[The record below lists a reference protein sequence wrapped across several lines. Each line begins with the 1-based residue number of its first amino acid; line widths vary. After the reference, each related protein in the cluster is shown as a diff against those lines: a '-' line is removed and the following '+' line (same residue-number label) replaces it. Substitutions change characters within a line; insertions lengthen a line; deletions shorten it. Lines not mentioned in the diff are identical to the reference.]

1 MLTKRTVDS
10 LSFDPSG
17 PATQIHFANGDIPGF
32 GLRLFPSGARSYV
45 LWLRTT
51 SGQKRLHTV
60 GKHGVVT
67 VQMARELART
77 TLADASRGLDPQQ
90 ARQQARMGDSV
101 KEFAEVY
108 LNDHAREHKKS
119 WEQDQWRLGKHV
131 LPKLG
136 SRKLKDLTRSEVSTF
151 YRGIGATSK
160 AEANRCLALLSAM
173 YKKAIEWEVLPQEF
187 MNPARGIQKYTL
199 KSRDR
204 FIQDGE
210 LPSFW
215 AAVEAE
221 PDPFVRAAISLLI
234 LTGVRKSELL
244 TLQWKNVDLQRKE
257 IRLIDTKNT
266 ETRYVPLSE
275 PALEILR
282 GLPRALRNTYV
293 FPGEAPGKPRANL
306 DKAWRRCRARM
317 WLTLNPEAAEE
328 LREQA
333 EADVRRRDKRASR
346 SAEAIQARLLELVDA
361 QAGGVDGIRL
371 HDLRR
376 SCGSHLA
383 ADDVSL
389 EKIAKVLGHK
399 SLITTRVYARL
410 SENAV
415 VAPMEALGARLFAM
429 R

>member
-1 MLTKRTVDS
+1 MLTKRTVDA

-45 LWLRTT
+45 VWLRTT
-51 SGQKRLHTV
+51 SGQKRLHTL

-90 ARQQARMGDSV
+90 ARQQARMGDSI

-136 SRKLKDLTRSEVSTF
+136 NRKLKDLSRSEVSSF
-151 YRGIGATSK
+151 YRSIGATSK

-173 YKKAIEWEVLPQEF
+173 YKKAIEWQVVPEDF
-187 MNPARGIQKYTL
+187 INPARGIQKYVL

-204 FIQDGE
+204 WVQDAE
-210 LPSFW
+210 LPAFW
-215 AAVEAE
+215 SAVEGE
-221 PDPFVRAAISLLI
+221 PDIFVRAAISLLI
-234 LTGVRKSELL
+234 LTGLRKSEML
-244 TLQWKNVDLQRKE
+244 TLEWKHVDLHRKE
-257 IRLIDTKNT
+257 FRLEETKNGQR
-266 ETRYVPLSE
+266 RYVPLNG
-275 PALEILR
+275 PAVDILR
-282 GLPRALRNTYV
+282 SLPRALRNTYV
-293 FPGEAPGKPRANL
+293 FPGEAPGTHRSNL

-317 WLTLNPEAAEE
+317 WLSLNPEAAAE

-333 EADVRRRDKRASR
+333 EADVRRRPKRASR
-346 SAEAIQARLLELVDA
+346 SAEAIQARLLELTDEH
-361 QAGGVDGIRL
+361 AGGSEGIRL

-389 EKIAKVLGHK
+389 QKIGAVLGHK
-399 SLITTRVYARL
+399 SLVTTRTYARL
-410 SENAV
+410 SESAT